1 MSFSNS
7 KFLVVDGSFFL
18 NGIYNI
24 KIKYIKIILMFNRI
38 FMRISYWKWINV
50 IVDFYNKILN
60 VRKLEKNS

>member
-38 FMRISYWKWINV
+38 F
-50 IVDFYNKILN
+50 NKN
-60 VRKLEKNS
+60 